1 MRDYFFFSIIDHN
14 QLRLWSTMI
23 LKIRKEEFNGVIIE
37 RNIHEQRTQ
46 TTIKALLSFKNML
59 NNIYFLFKLFQS
71 KLTKEAIIDFFWF
84 SSKED
89 IMLKVTIKIFK
100 QPLII

>member
-1 MRDYFFFSIIDHN
+1 
-14 QLRLWSTMI
+14 MI

-71 KLTKEAIIDFFWF
+71 NLTKEAIINFFWF
-84 SSKED
+84 SSKEY

>member
-1 MRDYFFFSIIDHN
+1 
-14 QLRLWSTMI
+14 MI

-71 KLTKEAIIDFFWF
+71 KFAKEAIIAFFWF
-84 SSKED
+84 GSKEY

>member
-1 MRDYFFFSIIDHN
+1 
-14 QLRLWSTMI
+14 MI

-59 NNIYFLFKLFQS
+59 NNIYFLFKLFQFKS
-71 KLTKEAIIDFFWF
+71 TKEAIINFFWF
-84 SSKED
+84 SSKEYF
-89 IMLKVTIKIFK
+89 MLKITIKSFK

>member
-1 MRDYFFFSIIDHN
+1 
-14 QLRLWSTMI
+14 MI

-84 SSKED
+84 GSKEY

>member
-1 MRDYFFFSIIDHN
+1 
-14 QLRLWSTMI
+14 MI

-71 KLTKEAIIDFFWF
+71 KLTKEAIINFFWF
-84 SSKED
+84 SSKEY
-89 IMLKVTIKIFK
+89 IMLKVTIKVFK

>member
-1 MRDYFFFSIIDHN
+1 
-14 QLRLWSTMI
+14 MI

-59 NNIYFLFKLFQS
+59 NNIYFLFKLFQF

-84 SSKED
+84 SSKEY